1 MARGKHGPRLP
12 FHSGGAPATISIEV
26 AQWERLQAAW
36 GVVLSSTQQDH
47 IVSLCNQHLMF
58 REAEGAAT
66 WSDVK
71 NLFLEAQK
79 ASAAFARL
87 AWGELTP
94 HTDEGAQLETLFE
107 SALKNYPA
115 TFKGADGNVEFR
127 VLTKHDISEIA
138 GSLVCAMKAVRKEI
152 DSKIAEGRGGFMPG
166 DAFREWLIQMKKWA
180 KAEKLTFGP
189 YENDGSASRF
199 SNFLFQL
206 HNLFPKPL
214 QEELS
219 SASAVAE
226 RLKKS
231 NRGKLRPK

>member
-1 MARGKHGPRLP
+1 MPRGKYGPRLP
-12 FHSGGAPATISIEV
+12 FHSGGAPETIAIDVER
-26 AQWERLQAAW
+26 WEELQSAW
-36 GVVLSSTQQDH
+36 GIVLSNSQQDH
-47 IVSLCNQHLMF
+47 IISLCNQHLMF

-71 NLFLEAQK
+71 NLYLDAEK
-79 ASAAFARL
+79 ASNAFAKL

-94 HTDEGAQLETLFE
+94 HTDEGAQLETLIE
-107 SALKNYPA
+107 RALTNFPA
-115 TFKGADGNVEFR
+115 TFEGVDGNAEYR

-138 GSLVCAMKAVRKEI
+138 GSLVCAMRAVRQEI

-180 KAEKLTFGP
+180 KSEKLTFGP
-189 YENDGSASRF
+189 YENDGSPSPF

-206 HNLFPKPL
+206 HSHFPKPL